1 MPPNVPR
8 MSLLESTV
16 GDLAQ
21 RAGELLVEV
30 RGPTEQV
37 VTGLAHDSRSVEAG
51 DAFACVV
58 GLRAD
63 GHEHA
68 GAAVAAGAAALVSER
83 VLDLGVPEIVV
94 TSARRALGRLAAELN
109 GQPGSRLELFG
120 ITGTNG
126 KTTTAYLLE
135 SICRAAGRTTGLI
148 GTIETKVAGH
158 SRPGVRTTPDSL
170 ELQGLLREMA
180 DDGVT
185 SVVMEVTSHALVL
198 HRVEGLCFQS
208 VAFTNLSQD
217 HLDFHH
223 DMEDYFAAKK
233 ELFSPQRAR
242 RGAVNADDVY
252 GRKLAAEK
260 AIDLITFGLAP
271 DSNVCGRDV
280 RLGRLGN
287 NFVISVKGVE
297 GSEEADIKV
306 ASGLVGEFNVSNCLA
321 AGAVA
326 LGAGLSLD
334 AVQQGLE
341 DVKAVPGRFE
351 AIDQGQPF
359 AVVVDYAHTP
369 DSLDNALAQARR
381 LASYSS
387 GRVLCVFGCGGDR
400 DRGKRPLMGA
410 AAARGA
416 DVVIVTSDNPRS
428 EDPRKI
434 IAEILEG
441 VEAQRASGAD
451 AVLADRAEAIAAAC
465 AMAQPGD
472 VVAICGKGH
481 ETGQE
486 FSDVTIP
493 FDDRVVARTVLR
505 EAGW

>member
-1 MPPNVPR
+1 
-8 MSLLESTV
+8 MSPLGSTV
-16 GDLAQ
+16 GDLA
-21 RAGELLVEV
+21 RSAGELLVEV

-37 VTGLAHDSRSVEAG
+37 VTGLAHDSRRVRAG

-58 GLRAD
+58 GLKAD
-63 GHEHA
+63 GHRHA
-68 GAAVAAGAAALVSER
+68 DAAVASGAAALISER
-83 VLDLGVPEIVV
+83 ALDLGVPEIVV
-94 TSARRALGRLAAELN
+94 TSARRALGRLAAELH
-109 GQPGSRLELFG
+109 GQPGARLELLG

-148 GTIETKVAGH
+148 GTIETKMAGS

-170 ELQGLLREMA
+170 ELQGLLAEMA
-180 DDGVT
+180 GAGVT

-233 ELFSPQRAR
+233 ELFTPQRAR
-242 RGAVNADDVY
+242 RGAVNADDTY
-252 GRKLAAEK
+252 GRKLAADK
-260 AIDLITFGLAP
+260 AIELITFGLAP
-271 DSNVCGRDV
+271 DANVCGRDV
-280 RLGRLGN
+280 ALGRQSN
-287 NFVISVKGVE
+287 DFVISVKGVE
-297 GSEEADIKV
+297 GAEEAEIKV
-306 ASGLVGEFNVSNCLA
+306 ASSLVGEFNVSNCLGACA
-321 AGAVA
+321 AA
-326 LGAGLSLD
+326 LGAGLSLE
-334 AVQQGLE
+334 AVHQGLE
-341 DVKAVPGRFE
+341 EVKAVPGRFE
-351 AIDQGQPF
+351 SIDQGQPF
-359 AVVVDYAHTP
+359 ALVVDYAHTP
-369 DSLDNALAQARR
+369 NSLDNVLAQARR
-381 LASYSS
+381 LASYTS

-428 EDPRKI
+428 EDPQAI

-441 VEAQRASGAD
+441 VQAQRASGAD

-465 AMAQPGD
+465 VRARPGD

-486 FSDVTIP
+486 FADVTIP
-493 FDDRVVARTVLR
+493 FDDRIVARAALQ

>member
-1 MPPNVPR
+1 MAVMSPP
-8 MSLLESTV
+8 ESTV
-16 GDLAQ
+16 SDLALA
-21 RAGELLVEV
+21 AGELLVEV

-37 VTGLAHDSRSVEAG
+37 VTGLAHDSRRVRAG

-58 GLRAD
+58 GLKQD
-63 GHEHA
+63 GHRHA
-68 GAAVAAGAAALVSER
+68 RAAVAAGASALLSER

-94 TSARRALGRLAAELN
+94 TSARRALGRLAAELH
-109 GQPGSRLELFG
+109 GRPGTRLELLG

-135 SICRAAGRTTGLI
+135 SICRAASRTTGLI
-148 GTIETKVAGH
+148 GTIETKVARD

-170 ELQGLLREMA
+170 ELQGLLAEMA
-180 DDGVT
+180 AAGVT

-198 HRVEGLCFQS
+198 HRIEGLCFQS

-233 ELFSPQRAR
+233 GLFTPQRAH
-242 RGAVNADDVY
+242 RGAVNVDDVY
-252 GRKLAAEK
+252 GRRLAADR
-260 AIDLITFGLAP
+260 AIELITFGLQPAA
-271 DSNVCGRDV
+271 NVRGRDV
-280 RLGRLGN
+280 RLGRRRN
-287 NFVISVKGVE
+287 EFVISLTGVVGCDDAE
-297 GSEEADIKV
+297 IEV
-306 ASGLVGEFNVSNCLA
+306 VSGLVGEFNVSNCLA
-321 AGAVA
+321 ASAAA
-326 LGAGLSLD
+326 LGAGLQLE
-334 AVQQGLE
+334 AVKRGLE
-341 DVKAVPGRFE
+341 EVEAVPGRFE
-351 AIDQGQPF
+351 PIDQGQPF

-369 DSLDNALAQARR
+369 DSLDNVLAQARR

-410 AAARGA
+410 AVARGA

-428 EDPRKI
+428 EDPQAI

-441 VEAQRASGAD
+441 VDAQRASGAD
-451 AVLADRAEAIAAAC
+451 AVLPDRAEAIAAAC
-465 AMAQPGD
+465 ALARPGD

-486 FSDVTIP
+486 FSDVTVP
-493 FDDRVVARTVLR
+493 FDDRAVARAALK

>member
-1 MPPNVPR
+1 

-16 GDLAQ
+16 GDLA
-21 RAGELLVEV
+21 RSAGELLVEV
-30 RGPTEQV
+30 RGPTGQV
-37 VTGLAHDSRSVEAG
+37 VTGLAGDSRRVRAG

-58 GLRAD
+58 GLKAD
-63 GHEHA
+63 GHQHA

-83 VLDLGVPEIVV
+83 PLDMGVPEIVV
-94 TSARRALGRLAAELN
+94 TSARQALGRLAAEIH
-109 GQPGSRLELFG
+109 GRPGARLELFG

-148 GTIETKVAGH
+148 GTIETKVAGS

-170 ELQGLLREMA
+170 ELQGLLAEMA
-180 DDGVT
+180 GAGVT
-185 SVVMEVTSHALVL
+185 SVVMEVTSHALAL

-233 ELFSPQRAR
+233 ELFTPRRAR

-252 GRKLAAEK
+252 GRRLASDG

-271 DSNVCGRDV
+271 DSNVCGRAV
-280 RLGRLGN
+280 RLGRLSN
-287 NFVISVKGVE
+287 DFVISVKGVE
-297 GSEEADIKV
+297 GTEEAEIMV

-321 AGAVA
+321 ACAAA
-326 LGAGLSLD
+326 LGAGLSLE
-334 AVQQGLE
+334 AVRQGLE
-341 DVKAVPGRFE
+341 AVKSVPGRFE
-351 AIDQGQPF
+351 SIDLGQPF
-359 AVVVDYAHTP
+359 ALVVDYAHTP
-369 DSLDNALAQARR
+369 DSLENVLAQARR
-381 LASYSS
+381 LASYTS

-428 EDPRKI
+428 EDPLEI

-441 VEAQRASGAD
+441 VETQRASGAD

-465 AMAQPGD
+465 ARARPGD

-486 FSDVTIP
+486 FADVTLP
-493 FDDRVVARTVLR
+493 FDDRVEARAALQ

>member
-1 MPPNVPR
+1 
-8 MSLLESTV
+8 MSPLESTV
-16 GDLAQ
+16 GELAQ
-21 RAGELLVEV
+21 AAGELLVEV

-37 VTGLAHDSRSVEAG
+37 VTGLAHDSRVVNAG

-58 GLRAD
+58 GLKAD

-68 GAAVAAGAAALVSER
+68 GAAVAAGATALISER
-83 VLDLGVPEIVV
+83 VLDLGVSEIVV

-109 GQPGSRLELFG
+109 GRPGTRLELFG

-135 SICRAAGRTTGLI
+135 AICRAAGRTTGLI
-148 GTIETKVAGH
+148 GTIETRMAGS

-170 ELQGLLREMA
+170 ELQGLLAEMA
-180 DDGVT
+180 GAGVT

-233 ELFSPQRAR
+233 DLFTPQRAR

-252 GRKLAAEK
+252 GQKLAADK
-260 AIDLITFGLAP
+260 AIDLITFGLSP
-271 DSNVCGRDV
+271 DAHVCGRNV
-280 RLGRLGN
+280 RLGRRSN
-287 NFVISVKGVE
+287 DFVISVKGVE
-297 GSEEADIKV
+297 WAEGAEVEVS
-306 ASGLVGEFNVSNCLA
+306 SGLVGEFNVSNCLA
-321 AGAVA
+321 ACAAA

-334 AVQQGLE
+334 AVRQGLE
-341 DVKAVPGRFE
+341 EVKAVPGRFE
-351 AIDQGQPF
+351 SVDQGQPF

-369 DSLDNALAQARR
+369 DSLDNVLAQARR
-381 LASYSS
+381 LASYTS

-428 EDPRKI
+428 EDPDAI

-441 VEAQRASGAD
+441 VDAQRASGAD
-451 AVLADRAEAIAAAC
+451 AVLVDRSEAIAAAC
-465 AMAQPGD
+465 ARARPGD

-481 ETGQE
+481 ESGQE
-486 FSDVTIP
+486 FSDATVP
-493 FDDRVVARTVLR
+493 FDDRAVASAALV

>member
-1 MPPNVPR
+1 
-8 MSLLESTV
+8 MSPLGSTV
-16 GDLAQ
+16 GDLA
-21 RAGELLVEV
+21 RSAGELLVEV

-37 VTGLAHDSRSVEAG
+37 VTGLAHDSRRVEAG

-58 GLRAD
+58 GLKDDAHR
-63 GHEHA
+63 HA
-68 GAAVAAGAAALVSER
+68 RAAVAGGAAALISER
-83 VLDLGVPEIVV
+83 ALDLGVPEIVV
-94 TSARRALGRLAAELN
+94 TNARRALGRLAAELN
-109 GQPGSRLELFG
+109 GWPGARLELFG

-148 GTIETKVAGH
+148 GTIETKVAGS

-170 ELQGLLREMA
+170 ELQGLLAEMVGA
-180 DDGVT
+180 GVT
-185 SVVMEVTSHALVL
+185 SVVMEVTSHALRL
-198 HRVEGLCFQS
+198 DRVEGLWFQS

-233 ELFSPQRAR
+233 ELFSPQKAR

-252 GRKLAAEK
+252 GLKLAADR
-260 AIDLITFGLAP
+260 AIELITFGLAP
-271 DSNVCGRDV
+271 DANVCGRNV
-280 RLGRLGN
+280 RLGRWSN
-287 NFVISVKGVE
+287 EFVISVQGVE
-297 GSEEADIKV
+297 GSEEAEIEV
-306 ASGLVGEFNVSNCLA
+306 SSGLVGEFNVSNCLGACA
-321 AGAVA
+321 AA
-326 LGAGLSLD
+326 LSAGLSLD
-334 AVQQGLE
+334 AVLHGLE
-341 DVKAVPGRFE
+341 GVKAVPGRFE
-351 AIDQGQPF
+351 PIDQGQPF

-369 DSLDNALAQARR
+369 DSLDNVLAQARR
-381 LASYSS
+381 LAGYSS

-410 AAARGA
+410 AAAQGA

-428 EDPRKI
+428 EDPETI

-451 AVLADRAEAIAAAC
+451 AVLVERAEAIASAC
-465 AMAQPGD
+465 ALARPGD

-486 FSDVTIP
+486 FSEVTIP
-493 FDDRVVARTVLR
+493 FDDRIVVRAALR
-505 EAGW
+505 EAGYR

>member
-1 MPPNVPR
+1 
-8 MSLLESTV
+8 
-16 GDLAQ
+16 
-21 RAGELLVEV
+21 
-30 RGPTEQV
+30 
-37 VTGLAHDSRSVEAG
+37 
-51 DAFACVV
+51 
-58 GLRAD
+58 
-63 GHEHA
+63 
-68 GAAVAAGAAALVSER
+68 
-83 VLDLGVPEIVV
+83 
-94 TSARRALGRLAAELN
+94 
-109 GQPGSRLELFG
+109 
-120 ITGTNG
+120 
-126 KTTTAYLLE
+126 LLE

-148 GTIETKVAGH
+148 GTIETKLATS

-170 ELQGLLREMA
+170 ELQALLAEMA
-180 DDGVT
+180 GGGVT

-233 ELFSPQRAR
+233 ELFSPNRAL

-252 GRKLAAEK
+252 GRKLAAIK
-260 AIDLITFGLAP
+260 SIDLITFGLAH
-271 DSNVCGRDV
+271 DANVSGRDV
-280 RLGRLGN
+280 RLGRWSN
-287 NFVISVKGVE
+287 DFVIVVQGVE
-297 GSEEADIKV
+297 GSEGAEIKV
-306 ASGLVGEFNVSNCLA
+306 ASGLVGEFNVSNCLGACA
-321 AGAVA
+321 AA
-326 LGAGLSLD
+326 LGAGLSVG
-334 AVQQGLE
+334 AIQQGLE
-341 DVKAVPGRFE
+341 EVKTVPGRFE
-351 AIDQGQPF
+351 PIDQGQPF

-369 DSLDNALAQARR
+369 DSLDNVLAQARR

-428 EDPRKI
+428 ENPKSI
-434 IAEILEG
+434 IAQILEG

-465 AMAQPGD
+465 ALARPGD

-493 FDDRVVARTVLR
+493 FDDRVVARAVLE

>member
-1 MPPNVPR
+1 
-8 MSLLESTV
+8 MSPLASTV
-16 GDLAQ
+16 GDLA
-21 RAGELLVEV
+21 RSAGELLVEV
-30 RGPTEQV
+30 KGPTEQV
-37 VTGLAHDSRSVEAG
+37 VTGLAHDSRRVEAG

-58 GLRAD
+58 GLKDD
-63 GHEHA
+63 GHRHA
-68 GAAVAAGAAALVSER
+68 RVAVAGGAAALISER
-83 VLDLGVPEIVV
+83 ALDLGVPEIVV
-94 TSARRALGRLAAELN
+94 TSARRALGRLAAELH
-109 GQPGSRLELFG
+109 GQPGARLELFG

-148 GTIETKVAGH
+148 GTIECKVAGS

-170 ELQGLLREMA
+170 ELQGLLAEMA
-180 DDGVT
+180 GAGVT

-233 ELFSPQRAR
+233 ELFTPQRAR
-242 RGAVNADDVY
+242 RGAVNADDIY
-252 GRKLAAEK
+252 GRKLAADK
-260 AIDLITFGLAP
+260 AIELITFGLAP
-271 DSNVCGRDV
+271 DANVCGRDV
-280 RLGRLGN
+280 ALGRWSN
-287 NFVISVKGVE
+287 EFVISLQGVE
-297 GSEEADIKV
+297 GSEEAEIKV
-306 ASGLVGEFNVSNCLA
+306 SSGLVGEFNVSNCLA
-321 AGAVA
+321 ACAAA

-334 AVQQGLE
+334 AVHHGLE
-341 DVKAVPGRFE
+341 GVKAVPGRFE
-351 AIDQGQPF
+351 PIDQGQPF

-369 DSLDNALAQARR
+369 DSLDNVLAQARR

-416 DVVIVTSDNPRS
+416 GVVIVTSDNPRS
-428 EDPRKI
+428 EDPETI

-451 AVLADRAEAIAAAC
+451 AVLVDRAEAIAAAC
-465 AMAQPGD
+465 ALARPGD

-486 FSDVTIP
+486 FAGVTVP
-493 FDDRVVARTVLR
+493 FDDRTVARAALQ